1 MTRQVMRADDVVAA
15 LRDRYGAQRIVT
27 SDPWEM
33 ILLENVAYL
42 VDDAT
47 REATLQKLRDEIGLA
62 PKKILAQSPARIAK
76 VIEGGGM
83 KPLMRAQKV
92 LDCAKLANEFGV
104 DDPRRFPSIGQP
116 YADRILLFNGKQT
129 GVAPDSNALR
139 VLCRLG
145 FAREQKNYSAMY
157 REAMDAFQA
166 RDAQQAHLLLR
177 RHGQEL
183 CKRTRPRCEACPLRS
198 TCDWY
203 ARAT

>member
-1 MTRQVMRADDVVAA
+1 MRADDVVDA
-15 LRDRYGAQRIVT
+15 LREFYGAQRVVT
-27 SDPWEM
+27 ADPWEM

-47 REATLQKLRDEIGLA
+47 REETFAKLRDEIGLA

-92 LDCAKLANEFGV
+92 IDCARIADEFGLE
-104 DDPRRFPSIGQP
+104 DLRRFPSIGEP
-116 YADRILLFNGKQT
+116 YADRILLFNGKKN
-129 GVAPDSNALR
+129 GIAPDSNALR

-145 FAREQKNYSAMY
+145 FAPEQKNYTAMY
-157 REAMDAFQA
+157 REAVAAFQVK
-166 RDAQQAHLLLR
+166 DAQQAHLLLR

-198 TCDWY
+198 RCAWY
-203 ARAT
+203 ASIG

>member
-1 MTRQVMRADDVVAA
+1 MRADDVVDV
-15 LRDRYGAQRIVT
+15 LREFYGAQRVVT
-27 SDPWEM
+27 TDPWEM

-47 REATLQKLRDEIGLA
+47 REETFVKLRDEIGLA
-62 PKKILAQSPARIAK
+62 PKKILAQSPARIAN

-92 LDCAKLANEFGV
+92 IDCAKIADEFGV
-104 DDPRRFPSIGQP
+104 DDPRRFPSIGEP
-116 YADRILLFNGKQT
+116 YADRILLFNGKKN

-145 FAREQKNYSAMY
+145 FAREQKNYTAMY
-157 REAMDAFQA
+157 REAVAAFQV
-166 RDAQQAHLLLR
+166 RDARQAHLLLR
-177 RHGQEL
+177 KHGQEL

-198 TCDWY
+198 KCDWY
-203 ARAT
+203 ARAI

>member
-1 MTRQVMRADDVVAA
+1 MRADDVVAA
-15 LRDRYGAQRIVT
+15 LRELYGAQRVVT
-27 SDPWEM
+27 TDPWEM

-42 VDDAT
+42 VDDET
-47 REATLQKLRDEIGLA
+47 REETFAKLRDEIGLA
-62 PKKILAQSPARIAK
+62 PKKILAQSSARIAK

-92 LDCAKLANEFGV
+92 IDCAKIAVEFGV
-104 DDPRRFPSIGQP
+104 DDPRRFPSIGEP
-116 YADRILLFNGKQT
+116 YADRILLFNGKKN

-145 FAREQKNYSAMY
+145 FAREQKNYTAMY
-157 REAMDAFQA
+157 REAVAAFQV

-183 CKRTRPRCEACPLRS
+183 CKRTRPRCDACPLRS
-198 TCDWY
+198 RCEFY
-203 ARAT
+203 ARVT

>member
-1 MTRQVMRADDVVAA
+1 MLRAYDVVAA
-15 LRDRYGAQRIVT
+15 LRDFYGAQRIVT
-27 SDPWEM
+27 TDPWEM

-42 VDDAT
+42 VDDET
-47 REATLQKLRDEIGLA
+47 REATLKKLRDEIGLA
-62 PKKILAQSPARIAK
+62 PKKILAQSPARIAT

-83 KPLMRAQKV
+83 KPMMRAQKV
-92 LDCAKLANEFGV
+92 IDCAKLTDQLAL
-104 DDPRRFPSIGQP
+104 DKKSLRRFPSIGEP

-145 FAREQKNYSAMY
+145 FAREQKNYTAMY
-157 REAMDAFQA
+157 REAVAAFQA

-183 CKRTRPRCEACPLRS
+183 CKRTRPRCDACPLRAK
-198 TCDWY
+198 CDWY